1 MSFRRI
7 ELVSKLEANILT
19 VSGYWYGGLTTGTG
33 TSPATL
39 PTGVSGTDPASKV
52 PSKSAPYGNST
63 SSYYYPSGTAPYST
77 GSSKTTAD
85 PHTSSYGTVS
95 GGPYKTSNSSS
106 RADPT
111 AGPTHGT
118 DPPSSGTVG
127 TAKSTGLASS
137 KITPSGTVGTAKS
150 SGLASSK
157 LDPSG
162 TVGTAKSSGLA
173 SSKLTYTAP
182 TGIPTEYY
190 YHHKKQK
197 RNVSRFVV
205 LS

>member
-1 MSFRRI
+1 MSFRRFD
-7 ELVSKLEANILT
+7 LVSKLEANILT
-19 VSGYWYGGLTTGTG
+19 VYGYWYGGLTTGTG

-39 PTGVSGTDPASKV
+39 STGVSGTDPASKV

-63 SSYYYPSGTAPYST
+63 SSYYYPSGTAPYAT

-95 GGPYKTSNSSS
+95 GGPYKRSNSSS

-118 DPPSSGTVG
+118 DPPPSGTVG
-127 TAKSTGLASS
+127 TAKSTGYASG
-137 KITPSGTVGTAKS
+137 KLTYTGPTHGTDPGTVGTAKS
-150 SGLASSK
+150 
-157 LDPSG
+157 
-162 TVGTAKSSGLA
+162 TGLA

-190 YHHKKQK
+190 YHHKKPK

-205 LS
+205 PS

>member
-1 MSFRRI
+1 MSFRRFD
-7 ELVSKLEANILT
+7 LVSKLEANILT
-19 VSGYWYGGLTTGTG
+19 VYGLTTGTG
-33 TSPATL
+33 TRPATL
-39 PTGVSGTDPASKV
+39 STGVSGTRPATLSTGVSGTRPATLSTGVSGTDPASKV

-118 DPPSSGTVG
+118 DPPPSGTVG
-127 TAKSTGLASS
+127 TAKSTGL
-137 KITPSGTVGTAKS
+137 V
-150 SGLASSK
+150 
-157 LDPSG
+157 
-162 TVGTAKSSGLA
+162 
-173 SSKLTYTAP
+173 SSKLTSTAP
-182 TGIPTEYY
+182 TRGTTD
-190 YHHKKQK
+190 
-197 RNVSRFVV
+197 
-205 LS
+205 